1 MSDTPANSQLPF
13 GKRNYIFLVVSILT
27 VVLGFFLLSV
37 GDFVDAT
44 QFSVA
49 LHIAPVVIIGGFVA
63 VIYAIIVK
71 PEA

>member
-1 MSDTPANSQLPF
+1 MSETPVNSQLPF
-13 GKRNYIFLVVSILT
+13 GKRNYIYLIAGILAVVF
-27 VVLGFFLLSV
+27 GFFLLGM

-49 LHIAPVVIIGGFVA
+49 LHIAPLVIIGGFVA